1 MHERMRPIQNS
12 AALFRCPLCR
22 SPLTAGET
30 SLRCELGHDFA
41 LSKKGY
47 VDFCPAARAG
57 AYDDAL
63 FDSRSRFIAGGF
75 YTELIETMKALLD
88 KFAPS
93 GPVLDAG
100 CGEGSFLKA
109 ILPAPSARPCIG
121 LDLSRPGVQRAARGG
136 GGWLWAVGDL
146 SRLPLK
152 DNGVTAVMNI
162 LSPANYPEFSRVLA
176 PGGVT
181 LKAVPGE
188 SYLREVRSLAKGQL
202 RRETYSNERVVQLFG
217 DRFCMLE
224 AREICSTYPLTSA
237 QAADLVAMTP
247 LTQGI
252 EKEQL
257 DLAALDTVT
266 IHLHILAG
274 VPGNYRPAARCTK
287 ASCSTSAM
295 FSTWEVLP
303 RK

>member
-1 MHERMRPIQNS
+1 MQPILNS
-12 AALFRCPLCR
+12 AALFRCSLCR
-22 SPLTAGET
+22 GRMTAGET
-30 SLRCELGHDFA
+30 SLRCDAGHDFA

-57 AYDDAL
+57 AYDDDL

-75 YTELIETMKALLD
+75 YEELIERLRTLLD
-88 KFAPS
+88 RYAPA

-109 ILPAPSARPCIG
+109 ILPDPSTQACLG

-146 SRLPLK
+146 SRLPLAE
-152 DNGVTAVMNI
+152 GSMAAILNI
-162 LSPANYPEFSRVLA
+162 LSPANYPEFRRVLL
-176 PGGVT
+176 PGGTV
-181 LKAVPGE
+181 LKVVPGE
-188 SYLREVRSLAKGQL
+188 RYLHEVRALAKDRL
-202 RRETYSNERVVQLFG
+202 RRETYSNERVLKLFEEK
-217 DRFCMLE
+217 FELLE
-224 AREICSTYPLTSA
+224 TEEICSTYPLTPS
-237 QAADLVAMTP
+237 QAADLIAMTP

-257 DLAALDTVT
+257 DLAALTKVT

-274 VPGNYRPAARCTK
+274 RPR
-287 ASCSTSAM
+287 
-295 FSTWEVLP
+295 
-303 RK
+303 

>member
-1 MHERMRPIQNS
+1 MHERMKPILDQ

-22 SPLTAGET
+22 VALTAGET
-30 SLRCELGHDFA
+30 SLRCEKGHDFA

-47 VDFCPAARAG
+47 ADFCPGAKAG

-63 FDSRSRFIAGGF
+63 FASRSRFISGGF
-75 YTELIETMKALLD
+75 YTELIDELRELLAKYTPD
-88 KFAPS
+88 

-109 ILPAPSARPCIG
+109 ICPDPTARLCLG
-121 LDLSRPGVQRAARGG
+121 LDLSRPGIQRAARGG

-146 SRLPLK
+146 ARLPLM
-152 DNGVTAVMNI
+152 DGAVAAILNV
-162 LSPANYPEFSRVLA
+162 LSPANYPEFTRVLR
-176 PGGVT
+176 PGGVV

-188 SYLREVRSLAKGQL
+188 RYLTEVRVLAKDRL
-202 RRETYSNERVVQLFG
+202 RSESYSNARVVQLFRE
-217 DRFCMLE
+217 RFDLLE
-224 AREICSTYPLTSA
+224 SREICRTFPLNPQ

-257 DLAALDTVT
+257 DIAALTSVT

-274 VPGNYRPAARCTK
+274 RPR
-287 ASCSTSAM
+287 
-295 FSTWEVLP
+295 
-303 RK
+303 

>member
-1 MHERMRPIQNS
+1 MHQRMQPILNS
-12 AALFRCPLCR
+12 AALFRCSLCR
-22 SPLTAGET
+22 GRMTAGET
-30 SLRCELGHDFA
+30 SLRCDAGHDFA

-57 AYDDAL
+57 AYDDDL

-75 YTELIETMKALLD
+75 YEELIERLRTLLD
-88 KFAPS
+88 RYAPA

-109 ILPAPSARPCIG
+109 ILPDPSTQACLG

-146 SRLPLK
+146 SRLPLAE
-152 DNGVTAVMNI
+152 GSMAAILNI
-162 LSPANYPEFSRVLA
+162 LSPANYPEFRRVLL
-176 PGGVT
+176 PGGTV
-181 LKAVPGE
+181 LKVVPGE
-188 SYLREVRSLAKGQL
+188 RYLHEVRALAKDRL
-202 RRETYSNERVVQLFG
+202 RRETYSNERVLKLFEEK
-217 DRFCMLE
+217 FELLE
-224 AREICSTYPLTSA
+224 TEEICSTYPLTPS
-237 QAADLVAMTP
+237 QAADLIAMTP

-257 DLAALDTVT
+257 DLAALTKVT

-274 VPGNYRPAARCTK
+274 RPR
-287 ASCSTSAM
+287 
-295 FSTWEVLP
+295 
-303 RK
+303 

>member
-1 MHERMRPIQNS
+1 MHQRMQPILNS
-12 AALFRCPLCR
+12 AALFRCSLCR
-22 SPLTAGET
+22 GRMTAGET
-30 SLRCELGHDFA
+30 SLRCDAGHDFA

-57 AYDDAL
+57 AYDDDL

-75 YTELIETMKALLD
+75 YEELIERLRTLLD
-88 KFAPS
+88 RYAPA

-109 ILPAPSARPCIG
+109 ILPDPSARACLG

-146 SRLPLK
+146 SRLPLAE
-152 DNGVTAVMNI
+152 GSMAAILNI
-162 LSPANYPEFSRVLA
+162 LSPANYPEFRRVLL
-176 PGGVT
+176 PGGAV
-181 LKAVPGE
+181 LKVVPGE
-188 SYLREVRSLAKGQL
+188 RYLHEVRALAKDRL
-202 RRETYSNERVVQLFG
+202 RRETYSNERVLKLFEEK
-217 DRFCMLE
+217 FELLE
-224 AREICSTYPLTSA
+224 TEEICSTYPLTPS
-237 QAADLVAMTP
+237 QAADLIAMTP

-257 DLAALDTVT
+257 DLAALTKVT

-274 VPGNYRPAARCTK
+274 RPR
-287 ASCSTSAM
+287 
-295 FSTWEVLP
+295 
-303 RK
+303 